1 MCVTPTPGF
10 SVAGENDLLL
20 RVEEEEEGGF
30 SSVVSHGLYVD

>member
-10 SVAGENDLLL
+10 SVAGENDLFL
-20 RVEEEEEGGF
+20 RVEEEEEEGF